1 MKNIIRLICLC
12 SILFMGIFSSFAEAN
27 NIVSDTMV
35 DATGH
40 RFSTKLKPTRIISL
54 NTSIDEIL
62 LDLVSSDRILAV
74 CTSSID
80 PTMSSVVEK
89 ASKIDVRLP
98 LRSSCEVI
106 LGLQP
111 DLVLFPESGPREM
124 VDSLRDMGINVYVV
138 RSATNIEIIKEKI
151 KEVSIVVGEVEKGQ
165 ELLEKLNNNLQKV
178 QQFIE
183 SNGDAKK
190 VVLGFTFGGA
200 YGNVKGLF
208 HDICTHAGVINGAA
222 QVNLKMGERLSPE
235 QVMNVNPDIVFL
247 PTWSHYKSNDPQ
259 KFLQDFINNEPY
271 KNLKAVKNK
280 EVYLLDEKYR
290 GCGSHYVIDGIM
302 AIHRLAY
309 KK

>member
-1 MKNIIRLICLC
+1 MRLICVC
-12 SILFMGIFSSFAEAN
+12 SILFLSSFS
-27 NIVSDTMV
+27 NIAKASNVVDDTIV
-35 DATGH
+35 DVTGYK
-40 RFSTKLKPTRIISL
+40 FSTKLKPSRIISL

-62 LDLVSSDRILAV
+62 LDLVSKDRILAV
-74 CTSSID
+74 CTSSVD
-80 PTMSSVVEK
+80 VTMSSVVDK
-89 ASKIDVRLP
+89 ASEIEVRLP

-124 VDSLRDMGINVYVV
+124 VDSLRDLGINVFVV
-138 RSATNIEIIKEKI
+138 RSATNINIIKDKI
-151 KEVSIVVGEVEKGQ
+151 KEISTVVGEVEKGQ
-165 ELLEKLNNNLQKV
+165 LLLNSMENKLLKV
-178 QQFIE
+178 HRFIG
-183 SNGDAKK
+183 SNVKSKK
-190 VVLGFTFGGA
+190 VVLGFTFAGA
-200 YGNVKGLF
+200 FGNVKGLF

-259 KFLQDFINNEPY
+259 KFREDFINNEPY
-271 KNLKAVKNK
+271 KNLKAVKNN

-302 AIHRLAY
+302 EIHKLAY
-309 KK
+309 KIE